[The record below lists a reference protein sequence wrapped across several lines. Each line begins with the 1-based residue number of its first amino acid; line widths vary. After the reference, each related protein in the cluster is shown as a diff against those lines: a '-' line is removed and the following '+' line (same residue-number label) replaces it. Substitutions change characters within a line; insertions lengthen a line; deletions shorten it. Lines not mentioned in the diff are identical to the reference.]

1 MKDTN
6 LIRHD
11 LYRLLDST
19 ILFRPAYDSLPFRMV
34 RALDGSAAIE
44 PVIRELLDTAV
55 AQGWQGDLWHCC
67 LAQELAGSENP
78 FSLIYERRR
87 AQRDSLFGFARA
99 DMNSYQ
105 ALFSLQS
112 EQPAFQAIRNFRYIG
127 KAPTASGLQIMELGE
142 KLAAA
147 ADPGDMLRILCL
159 HYEKAGLGL
168 LGLGQI
174 FRAEE
179 KDGEVRLVPVE
190 NRRTV
195 RLSDLVGYE
204 KQKELLLDNT
214 LAFLR
219 GQHAN
224 NVMLY
229 GDAGTGKST
238 SIQAIAG
245 EYAPQGLRLIELYK
259 HQFGLIPKILE
270 QIKNRNYRFILFLD
284 DLSFEENEVEYK
296 HLKAV
301 MEGGAEAA
309 PENVLIYATSNRR
322 HLIRETWKDRSD
334 MEHDGDIHR
343 SDTMEEKL
351 SLSGRFGLQIYFPN
365 PSFDEYQNIVLSLA
379 RRSESLSDID
389 GEELKKQAA
398 TWQVR
403 HGSRSGRS
411 AQQFINDLLCRRE
424 MNPTENTHA
433 DS

>member
-1 MKDTN
+1 MKDPTI
-6 LIRHD
+6 LKHSLYSIID
-11 LYRLLDST
+11 KTILYRPS
-19 ILFRPAYDSLPFRMV
+19 YDSLLFRLV
-34 RALDGSAAIE
+34 RALDDSTPIE
-44 PVIRELLDTAV
+44 HVLRDLLELAV

-67 LAQELAGSENP
+67 LARELAMCENP

-99 DMNSYQ
+99 DMTAYQ
-105 ALFSLQS
+105 ALFSLDS
-112 EQPAFQAIRNFRYIG
+112 PQPAFQAVRNFRYIG
-127 KAPTASGLQIMELGE
+127 KAPTAAGRQIMELGQ

-147 ADPGDMLRILCL
+147 ANPDDMLRVLCL
-159 HYEKAGLGL
+159 HYEKAGLGV
-168 LGLGQI
+168 LGLGQV
-174 FRAEE
+174 FRVDDRA
-179 KDGEVRLVPVE
+179 GAPVLYPVE
-190 NRRTV
+190 NRKEVKLT
-195 RLSDLVGYE
+195 DLVGYE
-204 KQKELLLDNT
+204 AQKKLLLDNT

-224 NVMLY
+224 NVLLY

-238 SIQAIAG
+238 SIQAIAN
-245 EYAPQGLRLIELYK
+245 EHAADGLRLIELYK
-259 HQFGLIPKILE
+259 HQFSLIPEILN
-270 QIKNRNYRFILFLD
+270 QIKNRNYRFILLLD

-322 HLIRETWKDRSD
+322 HLIKETWKDRSD

-351 SLSGRFGLQIYFPN
+351 SLAGRFGLQIYYPN
-365 PSFDEYQNIVLSLA
+365 PSFEEYQTIVRSLA
-379 RRSESLSDID
+379 ERCGELA
-389 GEELKKQAA
+389 GVAAEELRSLAS

-411 AQQFINDLLCRRE
+411 AQQFINDLLCRHGE
-424 MNPTENTHA
+424 NDSKENPGC
-433 DS
+433 